1 MPGIFDDE
9 RRGSGPMAPDPGG
22 TGRFFARAAS
32 RAPHGDP
39 TPPRRPL
46 LTLRPMRLR
55 SVLPLLGLLLG
66 SLAVAPAP
74 GFAGRSSQF
83 TVYASQVSTA
93 TDVEVEK

>member
-32 RAPHGDP
+32 RAAHGDP

-46 LTLRPMRLR
+46 LTLAKNRSRQTHHLFPNRP
-55 SVLPLLGLLLG
+55 
-66 SLAVAPAP
+66 LAAILILVGQGIPK
-74 GFAGRSSQF
+74 GG
-83 TVYASQVSTA
+83 
-93 TDVEVEK
+93 EI